1 MPNLLPVDDEELQ
14 KKEVAAT
21 STAPVVSQPVLSN
34 VQGNET
40 VKGQLKDLL
49 ATSNPLMEQARNRAT
64 TYAATRGLQNSTLAA
79 QAGEEA
85 FVSQALPIAQQD
97 ATTYGNR
104 AVLNTNT
111 QNQFGL
117 QQQSGEIQG
126 TLQAQQG
133 QIQGGLQAQQG
144 EIQSRLAREGAGYA
158 SNLSAQE
165 ASQKLTELSKAGDI
179 NSQLQAEQAKQR
191 LTELA
196 AQGDQAAR
204 LALQEYEQNRVLNR
218 ENAAARQEEI
228 KLSAGFESQLAD
240 QNFRQSQQAAISD
253 FARTLQLSDKEQA
266 QTMERMETQHRQT
279 LAQIEAQAKE
289 ANTADA
295 ANYARSIGGSYL
307 TAVTNRQTQAS
318 NEIAQIYQTQ
328 GLSSVQQQAAVR
340 NAYSRMQTDND
351 AIALFYQ
358 SSPAWDDSWTT
369 PTAPAAA
376 APAAAPAPGTFSVPG
391 GGTYTIPNFRF

>member
-104 AVLNTNT
+104 AILNTSA

-126 TLQAQQG
+126 GLQKQQG
-133 QIQGGLQAQQG
+133 EIQGGLQAQQG

-165 ASQKLTELSKAGDI
+165 ASQKLKELSASGDI
-179 NSQLQAEQAKQR
+179 QSKLQSEQAKQR
-191 LTELA
+191 LEELA
-196 AQGDQAAR
+196 KQGDIQAQ
-204 LALQEYEQNRVLNR
+204 LALQEYNQSRGLQEQQ
-218 ENAAARQEEI
+218 AGFRQQEI
-228 KLSAGFESQLAD
+228 QLSAGFEQALSD
-240 QNFRQSQQAAISD
+240 QGFRQSLQLMNNEFGQ
-253 FARTLQLSDKEQA
+253 RLQLSDKEQA
-266 QTMERMETQHRQT
+266 QTLERMETQHRQT
-279 LAQIEAQAKE
+279 LAQIDEQAKT

-307 TAVTNRQTQAS
+307 SAVTNRQTQAS
-318 NEIAQIYQTQ
+318 SEISQIYATE
-328 GLSSVQQQAAVR
+328 GLTSVQQQSAVR
-340 NAYSRMQTDND
+340 NAYSRMQTDMD
-351 AIALFYQ
+351 ALALFYQ
-358 SSPAWDDSWTT
+358 SSPAWDDSWST
-369 PTAPAAA
+369 PTAAAA
-376 APAAAPAPGTFSVPG
+376 TPAPAPAP
-391 GGTYTIPNFRF
+391 TYNYPNFNFRF